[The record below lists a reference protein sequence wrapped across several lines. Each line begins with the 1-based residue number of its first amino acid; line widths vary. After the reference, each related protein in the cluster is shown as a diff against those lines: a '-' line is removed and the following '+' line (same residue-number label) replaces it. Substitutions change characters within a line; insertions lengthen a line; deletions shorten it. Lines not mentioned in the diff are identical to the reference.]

1 MRRDLE
7 LGWGKMNKGGSEEGA
22 MLMGWEGRGVEVLLA
37 IHHSGTSM
45 IVK

>member
-1 MRRDLE
+1 
-7 LGWGKMNKGGSEEGA
+7 MNKGGSEEGA
-22 MLMGWEGRGVEVLLA
+22 AVMGWEGRGEEVLLT

>member
-1 MRRDLE
+1 
-7 LGWGKMNKGGSEEGA
+7 MNKGGSEEGA
-22 MLMGWEGRGVEVLLA
+22 MDMGWEGSRVEVLLT